1 MENWNQ
7 LKEENNNLI
16 YKRQFLYWDFMGV
29 TLLIIGIS
37 LYLWPNPPLYDE
49 KGLQVFSNE
58 SCLNWMLAHLAD
70 VMRYALPDI
79 FNGFIDYVV
88 LKRPESLLILGII
101 GLFFKCLRKKLKG
114 GQTVAR
120 REMRKLIVKKWTLLK
135 EQDQVNG

>member
-37 LYLWPNPPLYDE
+37 LWLWNFPPVLE
-49 KGLQVFSNE
+49 KQGS
-58 SCLNWMLAHLAD
+58 SCLDWVLAHLAD

-135 EQDQVNG
+135 EQDQENG